1 MTQQLSV
8 ADVIYYNGTI
18 YTADA
23 DNTVCSA
30 IAISQ
35 GYILATGGDEIKQ
48 QFTSP
53 ETQLI
58 DLNGQ
63 FMMPG
68 LIDSHMHPFWGQT
81 ADRLQPELCRPECR
95 TDAGYYPKT
104 PR

>member
-8 ADVIYYNGTI
+8 ADVIYYNGII

-30 IAISQ
+30 IAIGQ

-68 LIDSHMHPFWGQT
+68 LIDSHMHPFWG
-81 ADRLQPELCRPECR
+81 ANN
-95 TDAGYYPKT
+95 
-104 PR
+104 